1 MNGLTRWNP
10 FREMEELQN
19 RIETLFNLDPSRY
32 TVAKDGK
39 KMVSS
44 WTPPVDITED
54 EKEYVIKAELPE
66 VQKGDVKVTV
76 ENGVLTIAGE
86 RKLEKEEKDR
96 KYHRVERVYG
106 SFVRSFRV
114 PDDTD
119 DAKVAADFRDG
130 VLTVRLPKKPE
141 VKPQKI
147 TVNAPEAK
155 PPEAKA

>member
-130 VLTVRLPKKPE
+130 VLTVRLVKHEKARPKTIE
-141 VKPQKI
+141 VK
-147 TVNAPEAK
+147 VG
-155 PPEAKA
+155 